1 MWNVAAGMKTLEYLQ
16 VELDVVGCSQVGSI
30 YLPSRNGDGLFRQ
43 EAVIVTLQVAKPH
56 SEPARE
62 R

>member
-1 MWNVAAGMKTLEYLQ
+1 MKTLEYLQ

-62 R
+62 C